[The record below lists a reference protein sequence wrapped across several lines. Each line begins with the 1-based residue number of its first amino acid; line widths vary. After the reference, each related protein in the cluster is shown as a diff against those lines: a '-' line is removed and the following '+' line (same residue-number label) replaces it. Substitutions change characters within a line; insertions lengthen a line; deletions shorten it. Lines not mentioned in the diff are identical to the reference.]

1 MGGQGGPC
9 RNYGVTMEYSYA
21 RKLLW
26 DFCCSQVLQVVFV
39 ILCFV
44 FVAAPN
50 LDDVLLSTSCVY
62 I

>member
-1 MGGQGGPC
+1 
-9 RNYGVTMEYSYA
+9 MEYSYA